1 MEAEVDPQLE
11 VVVVQKTGVH
21 EQCVANDHVYDNI
34 GLEGDSV
41 DYSRYNKVV
50 GKHHRDVWGSLRVP
64 RQSHRG

>member
-11 VVVVQKTGVH
+11 VVAVGVH

-41 DYSRYNKVV
+41 DYSWYNKVV
-50 GKHHRDVWGSLRVP
+50 GLNRWQASP
-64 RQSHRG
+64 RCLG